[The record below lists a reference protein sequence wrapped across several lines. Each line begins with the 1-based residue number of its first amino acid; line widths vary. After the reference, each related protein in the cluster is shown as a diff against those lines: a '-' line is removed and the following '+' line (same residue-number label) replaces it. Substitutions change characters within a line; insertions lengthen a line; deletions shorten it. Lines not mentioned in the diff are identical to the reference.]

1 MDNQPNGS
9 VGSAPQPQEPVVQ
22 SAPVQTQ
29 QPMPQQMASPAST
42 SGGSK
47 AMYIVGGIV
56 AAILLVLGSLF
67 FMAMPALQATAKA
80 DKFMQAVKANDE
92 KTMQELSGSGRDG
105 VTDKLN
111 TALKTGSYKHTD
123 TKKKD
128 GSFVVSFDVSDA
140 PSVKDAVVVVE
151 KSMISKL
158 LINTK
163 GAATTTEPTAT
174 TSAPATAAAGCL
186 TVADLKAAD
195 VTNIDSLSI
204 AQDLAS
210 FYFKADSTEYDSSYS
225 NDFSLRDIA
234 KTFESIKSKTFT
246 LTVRGSVND
255 QNASAANDKLAND
268 RAAKVKADLVAK
280 GVSADRITIE
290 TPDHGSISTDP
301 VTYRTVVVKV
311 AVPTNCGG
319 DAASSAGR

>member
-9 VGSAPQPQEPVVQ
+9 VGSAPQSQEPVVQ

-111 TALKTGSYKHTD
+111 AALKTGSYKHTD

-128 GSFVVSFDVSDA
+128 GSFVVSFDVSGA

>member
-29 QPMPQQMASPAST
+29 QSMPQQMASPAST

-111 TALKTGSYKHTD
+111 AALKTGSYKHTD